1 MEVNM
6 WTFLLCL
13 SCTVQS
19 TTDQTSTNIATETV
33 SETSKTTSKPEA
45 IAKDQPRVI
54 ILGDSLTAGLGLD
67 VNLAYPALVAKQLGE
82 LGYPTEIINAGQSG
96 DTTAGGL
103 RRVDWLLKQNPDLL
117 IVELG
122 ANDGMRGIPLPEIE
136 KNLNGIIDKAQ
147 VKDVPVFLMEM
158 YIPTNFGQ
166 EYTDGFH
173 DIFTKTA
180 ASQGIPLIPFLLQ
193 DVAGKP
199 ELNQADG
206 IHPTAEGHRLM
217 ANVVRE
223 GIKDWRMTW
232 TPEE

>member
-1 MEVNM
+1 M

-13 SCTVQS
+13 SCTLQS
-19 TTDQTSTNIATETV
+19 TPDKLSTD
-33 SETSKTTSKPEA
+33 PA
-45 IAKDQPRVI
+45 IESLKQVLDNNDPLHSVPANQPKII

-67 VNLAYPALVAKQLGE
+67 VNLAYPALVANQLNE

-103 RRVDWLLKQNPDLL
+103 RRVDWLLKQSPDLL

-122 ANDGMRGIPLPEIE
+122 ANDGMRGIPLAEIE

-147 VKDVPVFLMEM
+147 AKDVPVFLMDM
-158 YIPTNFGQ
+158 YIPSNFGQ

-173 DIFTKTA
+173 AIFDKTA
-180 ASQGIPLIPFLLQ
+180 KAQKIPLIPFMLQ

-206 IHPTAEGHRLM
+206 IHPTAEGHLLM
-217 ANVVRE
+217 ADVVRE
-223 GIKDWRMTW
+223 GIIEWRTGW
-232 TPEE
+232 TATD

>member
-1 MEVNM
+1 M
-6 WTFLLCL
+6 WTFLLCF

-19 TTDQTSTNIATETV
+19 TPDQTSTDIATETV
-33 SETSKTTSKPEA
+33 IEKTTDPTVKTPALIGE
-45 IAKDQPRVI
+45 KPRVI

-67 VNLAYPALVAKQLGE
+67 VNKAYPALVENQLGE
-82 LGYPTEIINAGQSG
+82 LGYPTEILNAGQSG

-122 ANDGMRGIPLPEIE
+122 ANDGMRGIPLVEIE

-147 VKDVPVFLMEM
+147 EKGVPVFLMDM
-158 YIPTNFGQ
+158 YIPSNFGQ

-173 DIFTKTA
+173 ATFAKIA
-180 ASQGIPLIPFLLQ
+180 AKQEILLLPFLLQ

-206 IHPTAEGHRLM
+206 IHPTAEGHKLM
-217 ANVVRE
+217 ADAVCK
-223 GIKDWRMTW
+223 GIKKWRQDW
-232 TPEE
+232 TPPD